1 MGADRADN
9 HRVDRP
15 KWVPAHRWRAP
26 YSRLSRY
33 DETGL
38 IWLLQGREVAAL
50 TETTA
55 MINVMLPVAPSWL
68 DGELEILG
76 LFCYAERG
84 SVLRNGNLV

>member
-1 MGADRADN
+1 LTAPNGCPLTAGG
-9 HRVDRP
+9 
-15 KWVPAHRWRAP
+15 AP